1 MHVAAAA
8 LDLVLR
14 AQRELG
20 RLSYRVLAYLHDP
33 DCVCND
39 PRSARLDKPRLSG

>member
-1 MHVAAAA
+1 MDVAAAA

-14 AQRELG
+14 AQRKLG

-39 PRSARLDKPRLSG
+39 PRFARLDKPRV